1 MKKIAQIILA
11 VAIVALVYVIYDQI
25 STPIKFDDEL
35 KAKKAQVIDRIK
47 DIRTAQ
53 RAFKSKYQRFTGS
66 FDTLTN
72 FILQDTL
79 ELERKIVDEDDSVA
93 MAQLKKMGK
102 KNVEK
107 FKIAV
112 IDTIFSPKR
121 LSKQDVEQL
130 RYIPGTDDKAQYIM
144 EAGIITTESKVV
156 IPIVECRAPYKM
168 FLDTVAYRQEIIN
181 LIDDEV
187 NNFNRYPGVKFGSME
202 QVTGSNTPQAT
213 NKVSIQLTLDGH
225 SFSAH
230 GLDGEFPGEEPV
242 EAELLTARTMLVP
255 EEVLGTGDAGTLL
268 AANGMAP
275 AAEERA
281 VCSLPVQGIVAV
293 MAAHREA
300 LRQVEE
306 KLGDRIRYTTP
317 LLREVQ
323 AGTPTVWAYRTA
335 GLLYIKVYDG
345 SLRFAG
351 VIPAP
356 DTADV
361 CYFTERL
368 EKEFALKSCELR
380 ISGDDAKACG
390 KLLKGY
396 FKRIVCE

>member
-11 VAIVALVYVIYDQI
+11 VAIVALVYVIYEQI
-25 STPIKFDDEL
+25 SPPIKFDDEL
-35 KAKKAQVIDRIK
+35 KAKKAQVIARIK

-181 LIDDEV
+181 LIDNAIKYSVET
-187 NNFNRYPGVKFGSME
+187 VK
-202 QVTGSNTPQAT
+202 
-213 NKVSIQLTLDGH
+213 ID
-225 SFSAH
+225 
-230 GLDGEFPGEEPV
+230 
-242 EAELLTARTMLVP
+242 
-255 EEVLGTGDAGTLL
+255 
-268 AANGMAP
+268 
-275 AAEERA
+275 
-281 VCSLPVQGIVAV
+281 
-293 MAAHREA
+293 
-300 LRQVEE
+300 
-306 KLGDRIRYTTP
+306 
-317 LLREVQ
+317 
-323 AGTPTVWAYRTA
+323 
-335 GLLYIKVYDG
+335 
-345 SLRFAG
+345 
-351 VIPAP
+351 
-356 DTADV
+356 
-361 CYFTERL
+361 
-368 EKEFALKSCELR
+368 
-380 ISGDDAKACG
+380 
-390 KLLKGY
+390 
-396 FKRIVCE
+396 IVCEEESNYTKIKVHDNGLGISFKEQNKIFDKFERADAGKRSNAGGFGLGLNYVQRVMTAHNGKVSLESIENKFSEFTLFFPVRDN

>member
-79 ELERKIVDEDDSVA
+79 ELERKIV
-93 MAQLKKMGK
+93 
-102 KNVEK
+102 EK

-181 LIDDEV
+181 LIDDEM

-202 QVTGSNTPQAT
+202 AGN
-213 NKVSIQLTLDGH
+213 N
-225 SFSAH
+225 
-230 GLDGEFPGEEPV
+230 
-242 EAELLTARTMLVP
+242 EAGNWE
-255 EEVLGTGDAGTLL
+255 
-268 AANGMAP
+268 
-275 AAEERA
+275 
-281 VCSLPVQGIVAV
+281 
-293 MAAHREA
+293 
-300 LRQVEE
+300 
-306 KLGDRIRYTTP
+306 
-317 LLREVQ
+317 
-323 AGTPTVWAYRTA
+323 
-335 GLLYIKVYDG
+335 
-345 SLRFAG
+345 
-351 VIPAP
+351 
-356 DTADV
+356 
-361 CYFTERL
+361 
-368 EKEFALKSCELR
+368 
-380 ISGDDAKACG
+380 
-390 KLLKGY
+390 
-396 FKRIVCE
+396 